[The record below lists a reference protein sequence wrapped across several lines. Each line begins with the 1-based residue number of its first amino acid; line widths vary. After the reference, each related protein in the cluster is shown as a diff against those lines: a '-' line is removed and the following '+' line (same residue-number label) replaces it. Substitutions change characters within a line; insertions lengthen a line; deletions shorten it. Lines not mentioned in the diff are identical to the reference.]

1 MKHLGGGLS
10 HTEIW
15 NMPLSLRRLYIKM
28 ASDDVKRQNEAI
40 EKQSKSLNPKM
51 PKMPNM
57 RRNMRK

>member
-1 MKHLGGGLS
+1 
-10 HTEIW
+10 
-15 NMPLSLRRLYIKM
+15 MPLSLRRLYIKM